1 MMELIFKSTFKAAMA
16 AIALVL
22 VLPAAAQN
30 AAAATATA
38 PERPKITGISHVAFH
53 VSDLA
58 KAQHFWHDQMGFDSY
73 FSLPK
78 KDGSG
83 TRIAFFKVNDHQ
95 HVELFNEPS
104 PHAPNMLAHVCFSTD
119 DIEGM
124 RAYLRSKGIDVAAS
138 TGGKTK
144 AGDYAFMIKDPD
156 GMLVEFVQSL
166 PDGVEAK
173 AAGKFE
179 PTSRVSA
186 QIYHVG
192 FTVGNAQKS
201 LDFYGRILGFKETWR
216 GGGNPKEL
224 SWINM
229 RVPDG
234 VDYVEFMLYR
244 APLKHDQYGTKNHVA
259 LEVPD
264 AEATVATLR
273 ARAAFADY
281 GKPLSV
287 QVGRNGKR
295 QVNIFD
301 PDGTRVEVMEPHT
314 VDGIARPSSSAPP
327 PPNVYE

>member
-1 MMELIFKSTFKAAMA
+1 MMNLLSQSLARLFRLAACTGMMA
-16 AIALVL
+16 ATLNA
-22 VLPAAAQN
+22 PAAN
-30 AAAATATA
+30 ASAT
-38 PERPKITGISHVAFH
+38 PIRPKITGISHVAFH
-53 VSDLA
+53 VSDLP
-58 KAQHFWHDQMGFDSY
+58 KAQHFWHDQMGFDQY

-83 TRIAFFKVNDHQ
+83 TRIAFFKLNDRQ
-95 HVELFNEPS
+95 HIELFNEPS
-104 PHAPNMLAHVCFSTD
+104 PRAPNMLAHVGFSTD
-119 DIEGM
+119 DLEGM
-124 RAYLRSKGIDVAAS
+124 RIYLRSRGIKVADS
-138 TGGKTK
+138 NGGKTK

-173 AAGKFE
+173 AAGKFMPAE
-179 PTSRVSA
+179 RVSS

-192 FTVGNAQKS
+192 FTVGNSAKS
-201 LDFYGRILGFKETWR
+201 IDFYGGILGFQETWR

-234 VDYVEFMLYR
+234 VDYVEFMLYK
-244 APLKHDQYGTKNHVA
+244 APLTASQYGTKNHVA

-264 AEATVATLR
+264 AAAVIDTLH

-281 GKPLSV
+281 GKQLSA

-301 PDGTRVEVMEPHT
+301 PDGTRAEVMEPHT
-314 VDGIARPSSSAPP
+314 HDGKAVPSSTAPP
-327 PPNVYE
+327 PPNAYE

>member
-1 MMELIFKSTFKAAMA
+1 MKKLISQMLGRLAFACCALTFAVP
-16 AIALVL
+16 AIAQGGD
-22 VLPAAAQN
+22 LPA
-30 AAAATATA
+30 
-38 PERPKITGISHVAFH
+38 PRRPKITGISHVAFH
-53 VSDLA
+53 VSDLE
-58 KAQHFWHDQMGFDSY
+58 KSQRFWRDQLGFEQY

-83 TRIAFFKVNDHQ
+83 TRIAFFKINDRQ

-104 PHAPNMLAHVCFSTD
+104 PRAPNMLAHVCFSTD
-119 DIEGM
+119 DLEAM
-124 RAYLRSKGIDVAAS
+124 RAYLRSQGVAVADA

-156 GMLVEFVQSL
+156 GMLVEFVQTL

-173 AAGKFE
+173 AAGKFA
-179 PTSRVSA
+179 PATRVSS

-192 FTVGNAQKS
+192 FTVGNTQKS
-201 LDFYGRILGFKETWR
+201 MDFYGRILGFQETWR
-216 GGGNPKEL
+216 GGGDPKEL

-234 VDYVEFMLYR
+234 VDYIEFMLYR
-244 APLKHDQYGTKNHVA
+244 APLRPDQYGTKNHVA

-264 AEATVATLR
+264 AAAVIGDLR
-273 ARAAFADY
+273 ARPTFADY
-281 GKPLSV
+281 AKPLAV
-287 QVGRNGKR
+287 QIGRNGKR

-301 PDGTRVEVMEPHT
+301 PDGSRVEVMEPHT
-314 VDGIARPSSSAPP
+314 VDGKPVPSSSAPP

>member
-1 MMELIFKSTFKAAMA
+1 MMNLLSHSMARLAACMAVLAA
-16 AIALVL
+16 AI
-22 VLPAAAQN
+22 PAAA
-30 AAAATATA
+30 ADA
-38 PERPKITGISHVAFH
+38 PARPRITGISHVAFH
-53 VSDLA
+53 VSDLP
-58 KAQHFWHDQMGFDSY
+58 KAQHFWHDQMGFEQY

-78 KDGSG
+78 KDGTD
-83 TRIAFFKVNDHQ
+83 TRIAFFKVNDRQ
-95 HVELFNEPS
+95 HIELFNEPS
-104 PHAPNMLAHVCFSTD
+104 PRAPNMLAHVCFATD

-124 RAYLRSKGIDVAAS
+124 RTYLRSQGIDVADGK
-138 TGGKTK
+138 GGKTK

-166 PDGVEAK
+166 PDGVEAR
-173 AAGKFE
+173 AAGKFM
-179 PTSRVSA
+179 PSTRVSS

-192 FTVGNAQKS
+192 FIVGNSQKS
-201 LDFYGRILGFKETWR
+201 MDFYGRILGFKETWR

-244 APLKHDQYGTKNHVA
+244 APLAASQYGTKNHVA

-264 AEATVATLR
+264 AAAVIATLQ
-273 ARAAFADY
+273 ARPAFADY
-281 GKPLSV
+281 GKPLAA

-301 PDGTRVEVMEPHT
+301 PDGTRAEVMEPHT
-314 VDGIARPSSSAPP
+314 HDGKVVPSSDAPP